1 MGQIATG
8 KCLDCGETFI
18 VNHGGGFF
26 FYLLRCD
33 RCGKTKSMRLDD
45 LADRHTRFGNGLPG
59 PYPFSRMETNEQVR
73 KNALAELIPK
83 DDYHNGIEGIAG
95 NCGCGGKY
103 TMDAPP
109 RCPKCHSTRIEEG
122 EIILI
127 YD

>member
-1 MGQIATG
+1 MPGHPTGTLTCRNAAEHEEGQRASIEG
-8 KCLDCGETFI
+8 
-18 VNHGGGFF
+18 
-26 FYLLRCD
+26 
-33 RCGKTKSMRLDD
+33 
-45 LADRHTRFGNGLPG
+45 
-59 PYPFSRMETNEQVR
+59 METNEQVR

>member
-1 MGQIATG
+1 MGHIATA

-33 RCGKTKSMRLDD
+33 RCGETKSIELDD
-45 LADRHTRFGNGLPG
+45 LGDLH
-59 PYPFSRMETNEQVR
+59 
-73 KNALAELIPK
+73 
-83 DDYHNGIEGIAG
+83 GIEAVTG
-95 NCGCGGKY
+95 NCRCGGKY
-103 TMDAPP
+103 TLDAPP

-122 EIILI
+122 EIILT